1 MRFKKIISVI
11 LVAII
16 SISLIGCEKFSNKD
30 NEQIS
35 AKEVDKEVVEGNN
48 KFAFNVFKE
57 ISKDESNKNVF
68 ISPLSISM
76 ALTMTYN
83 GARENTKAEMNKVLG
98 YEGMDDDKIN
108 NDYKILHSYLE
119 NLDKNIKVNI
129 SNSIWIR
136 EGEDINKEFININKD
151 IFGAKVD
158 NLDFTK
164 PSSVDKINNWIEK
177 STNKMIKDMLKGPI
191 DGNVIMYLINAIYFK
206 GQWQDPFDKNNNI
219 TEEFTNSKGEK
230 SKVDFMRK
238 IAASDKTFYGEKDDF
253 QAIKMPYDSGK
264 VSMYAV
270 LPKEGLDID
279 SFINT
284 LDMDKWNSI
293 KKSIGKEK
301 EAVNVSFPK
310 FQIEYGAKELKEPL
324 IALGMKDI
332 FSDAANLSGI
342 REGIYVS
349 SVLHQGKI
357 EVNENGSEAAAVTIV
372 EVRETAMPIIDETK
386 EFIANRPFV
395 FIIEDEESGTI
406 LFMGKLEEVKN

>member
-57 ISKDESNKNVF
+57 ILKDESNKNVF

-191 DGNVIMYLINAIYFK
+191 DGNAIMYLINAIYFK
-206 GQWQDPFDKNNNI
+206 GQWQDPFDTNNNI

-357 EVNENGSEAAAVTIV
+357 EVNEKGSEAAAVTIV

>member
-1 MRFKKIISVI
+1 MRFRKIISVI

-30 NEQIS
+30 NEQVS

-57 ISKDESNKNVF
+57 ISKAESNKNVF
-68 ISPLSISM
+68 ISPLSISI

-83 GARENTKAEMNKVLG
+83 GARENTKTEMNKVLG

-119 NLDKNIKVNI
+119 NLDKNIKLNI

-164 PSSVDKINNWIEK
+164 PSSVDKINDWIEK
-177 STNKMIKDMLKGPI
+177 STDKMIKDMLKGPI
-191 DGNVIMYLINAIYFK
+191 DGNVVMYLINAIYFK

-238 IAASDKTFYGEKDDF
+238 IANSDKTFYGEKDDF

-293 KKSIGKEK
+293 KRSIGKDK

-324 IALGMKDI
+324 VSLGMKDI

-372 EVRETAMPIIDETK
+372 EVRETSMPIIDETK
-386 EFIANRPFV
+386 EFIANRPFI
-395 FIIEDEESGTI
+395 FILEDEESGTI
-406 LFMGKLEEVKN
+406 LFMGKLEEAKN